1 LGWVKWCLFA
11 IGGNVHELGF
21 FNVFFI
27 FTLELGAFM
36 FDFLFV
42 AKHHVT
48 FVVHFGV
55 ALTTSGNAYN
65 KLVFFIV
72 LHFKIGSFDMWCLLY
87 N

>member
-1 LGWVKWCLFA
+1 
-11 IGGNVHELGF
+11 
-21 FNVFFI
+21 
-27 FTLELGAFM
+27 M

-42 AKHHVT
+42 AKYHVT